1 MIKSILLSIIL
12 LVLAVPAGAQE
23 IVNNCPIQ
31 PYTRC
36 PGVNLRGANLAGANL
51 QGAYLKGADLRAANL
66 QGAKLLDA
74 YLFDA
79 KLEGADLTGAD
90 LSKAIWTDGRTCAF
104 ESIGYCK

>member
-1 MIKSILLSIIL
+1 MIKSILLFFFL
-12 LVLAVPAGAQE
+12 LVPAVPAKAGE
-23 IVNNCPIQ
+23 TINNCPIQ

-36 PGVNLRGANLAGANL
+36 PGVNLRGANLAGADL

-66 QGAKLLDA
+66 TGANLLDA
-74 YLFDA
+74 YLFEA